1 VICLD
6 LFDADLDKIYKAK
19 YTKRAFH
26 SAFSDRQNRRC
37 IVLFTMKSLSPRP
50 FGHVVTD
57 DADFD
62 LVFDVNRVDFT
73 LHRVERSQ
81 QLQTNDR
88 NLVIMVLNNA
98 DNALG
103 MRFDAENFQEFDLQ
117 REGET
122 RQRILIGWENGDDGL
137 GNDSVVQDDDLSFL
151 F

>member
-1 VICLD
+1 
-6 LFDADLDKIYKAK
+6 
-19 YTKRAFH
+19 
-26 SAFSDRQNRRC
+26 
-37 IVLFTMKSLSPRP
+37 M
-50 FGHVVTD
+50 
-57 DADFD
+57 
-62 LVFDVNRVDFT
+62 FDVNRVDFT

-88 NLVIMVLNNA
+88 NLFIMVLNNA

-103 MRFDAENFQEFDLQ
+103 MRFDGENFQEFDLQ

-122 RQRILIGWENGDDGL
+122 RQRILIGWEDGDDGL